1 MMVALL
7 LVLLWCSGGGV
18 VGEERRGGAAQD
30 NYSRFLNHGWR
41 SRQVSAGRIQLC
53 PKRSLKNF

>member
-1 MMVALL
+1 MMVTLL

-18 VGEERRGGAAQD
+18 VGEERRRGAQE

-41 SRQVSAGRIQLC
+41 SRQVNTGLHLASMKGHV
-53 PKRSLKNF
+53 